1 MIKAMA
7 MRQNTIQYNP
17 DDRETL
23 TITEVPCLKDEINRL
38 VYDLYGLTH
47 GEIALVEK
55 KFEISNLKSE
65 IPKGEKSEIPK
76 GDPKGKPEGL

>member
-1 MIKAMA
+1 VIKAMA

-38 VYDLYGLTH
+38 VYGLYGLDEKEIDIIEKRHVKH
-47 GEIALVEK
+47 GT
-55 KFEISNLKSE
+55 
-65 IPKGEKSEIPK
+65 
-76 GDPKGKPEGL
+76 

>member
-1 MIKAMA
+1 MA

-38 VYDLYGLTH
+38 FYDLYGLTH

-55 KFEISNLKSE
+55 KFEI
-65 IPKGEKSEIPK
+65 
-76 GDPKGKPEGL
+76 